1 MSGREIDLS
10 PGSPLVL
17 THKIKL
23 LPSGPGFG
31 LGPGSGAGS
40 GSCGCEVELA
50 ALLQRV
56 ERLEKEASVLRE
68 KCDGGCC
75 HLVEGKG
82 TADWQGTPGNS
93 TATSHEVAAALQRG
107 RNGRT

>member
-1 MSGREIDLS
+1 MPGREIDLS

-23 LPSGPGFG
+23 VPSTSG
-31 LGPGSGAGS
+31 LSPGPGSDLGS
-40 GSCGCEVELA
+40 GSCGCEVDLA

-56 ERLEKEASVLRE
+56 ERLEKEASALRE

-75 HLVEGKG
+75 PSVEGKG
-82 TADWQGTPGNS
+82 TAECG
-93 TATSHEVAAALQRG
+93 
-107 RNGRT
+107 